1 MMDRN
6 YPNSSFA
13 DPLAPPAQTVAWA
26 YERSTASI
34 KPSASYGA
42 THLESELLHRQTYA
56 CTQLPTYTTTH
67 HPTGLSGGFDSG
79 TNTTETS
86 VMNFLSAMESRALQQ
101 AGPVGASLLPP
112 FRTTTWQTGA
122 NPATELFLTGA
133 LPTSATFPYPAPLS
147 SYQHPG
153 AFPSRSYATT
163 PSLALQDHAFST
175 STNGLLSSHL
185 DPLLQLKP
193 SQATLPTS
201 LAFDRLPTPSLG
213 AALPPQSST
222 YRSAQ
227 ESAPHLLQP
236 QFGLLPL
243 ATQSA
248 PQPYGVPIFSG
259 SIERALQRECSVI
272 KHHQRP
278 SSSSHAVSEQLP
290 GLQHSLQGYLGS
302 GSGEGDGSFQQD
314 PSRQTPVPCST
325 SMGTDSSQGVNGA
338 QQPKTGVQSQ
348 AYPSSIPSP
357 SGYCSSS
364 TGAKTKD
371 CSSKLAP
378 DGGQGHP
385 QSQGGSPESYP
396 SPGQGPGLKQGSVI
410 ASQQNQPY
418 TSAPLPSLLS
428 TLSHSQSYI
437 TSQAYSSSSSDLL
450 RPSLYKT
457 LPSFSGHS
465 GNVASV
471 SQSLVYCS
479 SPGQSQDDVGQYGA
493 QVQGLCLGNPSQSS
507 PASHS
512 QGAPNVSYLSQG
524 QASVTQSQSYAAGQ
538 SLSAPYPSASAQ
550 RLPTSISGQGYTP
563 FSSAPPLALQNNC
576 RSSVQDLKPAYC
588 KLKLEGEIPIEDLQA
603 LQQVSL
609 ETSSLGGSD
618 NVVYVVSKMDDR
630 YNTQSVIRSNSRAED
645 QLMGPKTRTNAQLMS
660 SHEELKQH
668 SLLLKGPEPRQQ
680 NHQANAQSAL
690 NHTQNHYIRVPNSQ
704 VLLES
709 DRDQQ
714 MVLIQQPLIHCGL
727 NPSKVQLTPG
737 SGQVPVQYLHMEGD
751 HLISVSLNGSQS
763 QPGPVGQNTITD
775 SSILHLSSP
784 KDPYSQSTNQ
794 QQSQDAK
801 HHFALSS
808 ICFPESM
815 LLADER
821 NILSNVDDILAAT
834 AAACGVTP
842 QDFVKATSG
851 AAEGDMAD
859 PKGHFQTGDTR
870 HQSPSFSSSSSQ
882 TSIITNTNSHN
893 TMTLNLNGSPMTS
906 DGHQFPKAEGHLGQQ
921 YSMSHSHTTVVNP
934 RHDMGADKGLLRKP
948 GDEPINISP
957 KGQSVYPSNRADG
970 NPNGGHSENEY
981 HLSGLGYDPSGNLNR
996 GKANK
1001 HNPKGP
1007 KVIKRE
1013 DGLDECP
1020 SGFVNPKKRVR
1031 PKALAKPP
1039 VPEEDNIQPRKKT
1052 VQAKR
1057 QNSRGSD
1064 PTSSPSTSEA
1074 VYDSYQQQERMRQK
1088 IREVEEQQPEVKTGF
1103 IGSFLDFLKSGPK
1116 QHFSS
1121 PPVRTPSR
1129 SRKPSASSKRP
1140 LCAIPP
1146 LPLKIQP
1153 PSAPLIG
1160 DEGLGVAGSSQ
1171 QQQKCLEEE
1180 LQKNLETLPSFSS
1193 DEDESSAGKNQAL
1206 QNSIS
1211 SALSAL
1217 DEPSDRTH
1225 KADNRLSNSFLKPDQ
1240 APSMPHSVSKAQE
1253 QQTAAPKESSTTSSS
1268 SSGREGAKPA
1278 PPGQLAVQLTS
1289 VAIEGLTDEELSD
1302 SGGEGMYRERDE
1314 FVVKN
1319 EDTGSLKVTLTAGQ
1333 EPPAIWKV
1341 QKALLQKFVPELR
1354 DRKRVFSATNSY
1366 LGYFGDA
1373 KTMYRRVYVKFLDT
1387 VNKKEYV
1394 RVCNRKP
1401 RCKPMSSM
1409 RGSQAKT
1416 LLGLKT
1422 PPRSV
1427 NSDPLATPTSQKSQS
1442 KPRAKQPKTK
1452 AEPPPKKRRKWKE
1465 EYSESSPED
1474 EAEDDEFTPPVPFSS
1489 RFLNTRTMKETFKSF
1504 VELLIS
1510 VALDADVMSA
1520 LERENDEL
1528 LLPHMKR
1535 VDGMIWDNR
1544 RRLLP
1549 RLRVGQLFKT
1559 ALDSFPEISVV
1570 TELKKDGET
1579 PAFKVRLSGKAYNRK
1594 NMKPSRSPSK
1604 LPLEYTVDQQ
1614 KPQWFSLYH
1623 SLQHYKYH
1631 TYLMC
1636 KDEIASLRVQA
1647 GDMGQEQTV
1656 QLCMRNGAWV
1666 EGLFD
1671 RFGELLN
1678 QVQQA
1683 CL

>member
-1 MMDRN
+1 MFG
-6 YPNSSFA
+6 SS
-13 DPLAPPAQTVAWA
+13 VVC
-26 YERSTASI
+26 
-34 KPSASYGA
+34 
-42 THLESELLHRQTYA
+42 EL
-56 CTQLPTYTTTH
+56 C
-67 HPTGLSGGFDSG
+67 
-79 TNTTETS
+79 
-86 VMNFLSAMESRALQQ
+86 
-101 AGPVGASLLPP
+101 
-112 FRTTTWQTGA
+112 A
-122 NPATELFLTGA
+122 NPTTELFLTGA

-147 SYQHPG
+147 SYQHPS
-153 AFPSRSYATT
+153 AFPSRSYATS

-213 AALPPQSST
+213 TALPPQSST

-248 PQPYGVPIFSG
+248 PQPYGVPVFSG

-314 PSRQTPVPCST
+314 PSRQTTVPCST

-357 SGYCSSS
+357 SRYCSSS

-378 DGGQGHP
+378 DGGP

-396 SPGQGPGLKQGSVI
+396 SPGQGPGLKHGSVI
-410 ASQQNQPY
+410 ASQQTQPY

-479 SPGQSQDDVGQYGA
+479 SPGQSQEDVGQYGA

-550 RLPTSISGQGYTP
+550 RLPTSISRQGYTP

-576 RSSVQDLKPAYC
+576 RASGQDLKPAYC
-588 KLKLEGEIPIEDLQA
+588 KLKLEGEIPIQDLQA

-645 QLMGPKTRTNAQLMS
+645 QLIGTKTRTNAQLMS

-690 NHTQNHYIRVPNSQ
+690 NHTQNQYIRVPNSQ
-704 VLLES
+704 VLLEPN
-709 DRDQQ
+709 RDQQ

-737 SGQVPVQYLHMEGD
+737 SGQVQYLHMEGD
-751 HLISVSLNGSQS
+751 HLIS
-763 QPGPVGQNTITD
+763 NTITD

-851 AAEGDMAD
+851 AAEGGMPD

-893 TMTLNLNGSPMTS
+893 TMTLTLNGSPMSS
-906 DGHQFPKAEGHLGQQ
+906 DGHQ
-921 YSMSHSHTTVVNP
+921 
-934 RHDMGADKGLLRKP
+934 
-948 GDEPINISP
+948 
-957 KGQSVYPSNRADG
+957 ADG

-981 HLSGLGYDPSGNLNR
+981 HLAGLGYDPSGNLNR

-1001 HNPKGP
+1001 QNPKGS

-1020 SGFVNPKKRVR
+1020 SSDGFVNPKKRVR
-1031 PKALAKPP
+1031 SKASAKPP
-1039 VPEEDNIQPRKKT
+1039 VPEEENIQPRKKT

-1074 VYDSYQQQERMRQK
+1074 AYDSYQQQERMRQK

-1121 PPVRTPSR
+1121 SPVRTPSR
-1129 SRKPSASSKRP
+1129 SRRPSASSKRP

-1171 QQQKCLEEE
+1171 QQRLEEE

-1225 KADNRLSNSFLKPDQ
+1225 TADNRLSNSPLKPDQ
-1240 APSMPHSVSKAQE
+1240 APSMPHSASKAQE
-1253 QQTAAPKESSTTSSS
+1253 QQTAAPKESSTTVLSSS
-1268 SSGREGAKPA
+1268 VTGSSGQEGVKPA

-1354 DRKRVFSATNSY
+1354 DSKRVFSATNSY

-1422 PPRSV
+1422 PPRS
-1427 NSDPLATPTSQKSQS
+1427 KSQS
-1442 KPRAKQPKTK
+1442 KPRTKQPKTK
-1452 AEPPPKKRRKWKE
+1452 AEAPPKKRRKWKE
-1465 EYSESSPED
+1465 YSPSPSESSPED
-1474 EAEDDEFTPPVPFSS
+1474 EAEDDGEEFTPPVPFSS

-1570 TELKKDGET
+1570 TELNKDGET

-1594 NMKPSRSPSK
+1594 NMKPSKSPSK

-1636 KDEIASLRVQA
+1636 
-1647 GDMGQEQTV
+1647 QEEVRQHSV
-1656 QLCMRNGAWV
+1656 S
-1666 EGLFD
+1666 
-1671 RFGELLN
+1671 
-1678 QVQQA
+1678 
-1683 CL
+1683 